1 MLCGLTSQLPL
12 YVKNARLIWSGSLNR
27 PAACVPLFHR
37 VVSFHDSTNAR
48 DVMVT
53 NNQFYH
59 GVYFKDLETFQRF
72 LVFTFF
78 YSVAYWSGVMNLG
91 PVDVFYQKGSIE
103 RLSKIGVFVTSCR
116 QYTCPLCYFSA
127 VKTSG
132 SQTVRFRVVLHKQVK
147 RTRRTAFFGCFIRLR
162 ENSKAYACANFEGTV
177 RSQFVGA
184 RT

>member
-1 MLCGLTSQLPL
+1 
-12 YVKNARLIWSGSLNR
+12 
-27 PAACVPLFHR
+27 
-37 VVSFHDSTNAR
+37 
-48 DVMVT
+48 
-53 NNQFYH
+53 
-59 GVYFKDLETFQRF
+59 
-72 LVFTFF
+72 
-78 YSVAYWSGVMNLG
+78 MNLG
-91 PVDVFYQKGSIE
+91 SVDVFYQKGSIE
-103 RLSKIGVFVTSCR
+103 RLSKIDVFVTSCR